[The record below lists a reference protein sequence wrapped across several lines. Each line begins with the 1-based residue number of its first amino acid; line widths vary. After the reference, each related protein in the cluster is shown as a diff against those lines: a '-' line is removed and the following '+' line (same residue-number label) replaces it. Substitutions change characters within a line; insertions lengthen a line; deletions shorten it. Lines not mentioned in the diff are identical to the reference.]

1 MTTGTGMSERPRSRR
16 QTRVAILGELLQS
29 GGIFRRALAKAGRLC
44 EVSPSH
50 TLSDLKAEGLIAE
63 VRRPALYFSGPTALM
78 SLDDSVALGAIE
90 RTGQRLSVGVA
101 SMSGQSHGSARSLFP
116 TPTAESASQVFHSAL
131 ALPRHWTRRHHV
143 ELSQIDICATGL
155 GRPELP

>member
-1 MTTGTGMSERPRSRR
+1 MSERPRSRR

-29 GGIFRRALAKAGRLC
+29 GGIFRRALAKAVRLC
-44 EVSPSH
+44 EASLLH
-50 TLSDLKAEGLIAE
+50 TLFDLKAKGLIGE

-78 SLDDSVALGAIE
+78 SFGGSVALGAIE
-90 RTGQRLSVGVA
+90 LAGQRLSVGVA
-101 SMSGQSHGSARSLFP
+101 SMSDQSHGTARSVFP
-116 TPTAESASQVFHSAL
+116 PPTAESVAQVFHSAL
-131 ALPRHWTRRHHV
+131 TLLRHWTRRHHV